1 MDNNEAK
8 YYNALNVLHNGSY
21 AKLQTLLGEFQS
33 WENAYNQKL
42 KNGESID
49 ADKEWQKLKDKNI
62 SLITKE
68 NAGYP
73 ALLKEISSPPLGIYV
88 LGNLSYNQPAAAIVG
103 TRKASPQGKE
113 LAYSFAKQL
122 SAAGIPIISGFVIG
136 IDESAH
142 RGALDAE
149 GKTIAVL
156 GTPLDNI
163 YPKQNEKVAESILE
177 KNGAIISEY
186 HLNYRYHPSNF
197 LIRNRIISGLSNA
210 AVIIEAPEKSGAIAT
225 AGFANEQNRE
235 VFVVPGNITSPNYR
249 GSNKLIK
256 DGAMLITDIQDIFD
270 YFNFKNQPA
279 KIAAQG
285 GNDDEKKIIS
295 IFQSHSSKKITA
307 DQLLGLAGTN
317 LSNLNKIL
325 AMLVIKGIV
334 KESNGEYFL

>member
-33 WENAYNQKL
+33 WENAY
-42 KNGESID
+42 
-49 ADKEWQKLKDKNI
+49 KEWQKLKDKNI

-122 SAAGIPIISGFVIG
+122 SAAGIPIISGLAMG

-156 GTPLDNI
+156 GTPLANI

-186 HLNYRYHPSNF
+186 
-197 LIRNRIISGLSNA
+197 
-210 AVIIEAPEKSGAIAT
+210 
-225 AGFANEQNRE
+225 
-235 VFVVPGNITSPNYR
+235 
-249 GSNKLIK
+249 
-256 DGAMLITDIQDIFD
+256 QD
-270 YFNFKNQPA
+270 
-279 KIAAQG
+279 
-285 GNDDEKKIIS
+285 
-295 IFQSHSSKKITA
+295 
-307 DQLLGLAGTN
+307 
-317 LSNLNKIL
+317 
-325 AMLVIKGIV
+325 
-334 KESNGEYFL
+334 